1 MNVNQFP
8 DRIIEIDQEQYL
20 YFGGTAYL
28 GLSTNK
34 AFQELIVKNILKW
47 GTTYGSS
54 RNANVKVTAYE
65 NGETFLAHYI
75 KAEAVVT
82 VSSGMLAGKLVIEE
96 LKKQTDTFFRF
107 EDVHT
112 AIQADNSL
120 PIFIDGKINPRLLDN
135 KQEKI
140 TILSDAVPSFETNAI
155 DFNVLKEIL
164 KNKEITLLIDES
176 HSLGILGKNG
186 CGIYSDI
193 NHPIKRKIMVSSL
206 GKAFGL
212 TGGVIASDT
221 SFINQITKSEIFSSA
236 AGMNPAFVQT
246 LADAAEIYPKQH
258 HKLVE
263 NLAYID
269 QKLVKHDSINF
280 DKSYPLIYLKDKN
293 IIDILKKNK
302 IIIASFKYKQNADNL
317 NRIVVT
323 ANHLPEDLDKLT
335 TVLNDYN
342 SKSKIA
348 L

>member
-8 DRIIEIDQEQYL
+8 DRIIEINQEQYL

-34 AFQELIVKNILKW
+34 PFQELVVKNILKW

-65 NGETFLAHYI
+65 NGENFLANYI
-75 KAEAVVT
+75 KAESVVT
-82 VSSGMLAGKLVIEE
+82 VSSGMLAGKLVIDE
-96 LKKQTDTFFRF
+96 LKKQTDTFFHF
-107 EDVHT
+107 DDVHT
-112 AIQADNSL
+112 AIQTNNSL
-120 PIFIDGKINPRLLDN
+120 PIFIDGKINSRLLDA
-135 KQEKI
+135 KEEKI
-140 TILSDAVPSFETNAI
+140 TILTDGVPSFETNPI
-155 DFNVLKEIL
+155 DLNVLKEIP
-164 KNKEITLLIDES
+164 KHKEITLLIDES

-186 CGIYSDI
+186 YGIYSDI
-193 NHPIKRKIMVSSL
+193 NLPIKRKIMVSSL

-212 TGGVIASDT
+212 TGGVIASDA
-221 SFINQITKSEIFSSA
+221 SFIEEIKKSAIFGSA

-246 LADAAEIYPKQH
+246 LADAFELYPKQH
-258 HKLVE
+258 QKLVE

-269 QKLVKHDSINF
+269 QKLIKQDSIKF

-293 IIDILKKNK
+293 VIEILKENK

-323 ANHLPEDLDKLT
+323 ANHTKEDLDKLIS
-335 TVLNDYN
+335 VLNRYN
-342 SKSKIA
+342 SK
-348 L
+348 

>member
-8 DRIIEIDQEQYL
+8 DRLIEIDQEHYL

-34 AFQELIVKNILKW
+34 AFQELVVKNILKW

-75 KAEAVVT
+75 KAEAVIT
-82 VSSGMLAGKLVIEE
+82 VSSGMLAGKLVVDE
-96 LKKQTDTFFRF
+96 LKKQTDTFFHF
-107 EDVHT
+107 DDVHT
-112 AIQADNSL
+112 AIQTNDSL
-120 PIFIDGKINPRLLDN
+120 PIFIDGKINSRLLDD
-135 KQEKI
+135 KEEKI
-140 TILSDAVPSFETNAI
+140 TILTDGVPSFETNAI
-155 DFNVLKEIL
+155 DLNVLREIS
-164 KNKEITLLIDES
+164 KHKEITLLIDES
-176 HSLGILGKNG
+176 HSLGILGKSG

-193 NHPIKRKIMVSSL
+193 NLPIKRKIMVSSL

-212 TGGVIASDT
+212 TGGVIASDI
-221 SFINQITKSEIFSSA
+221 SFIEEIKKSEIFGSA

-258 HKLVE
+258 QKLVD

-269 QKLVKHDSINF
+269 QKLVKHDSIKF

-293 IIDILKKNK
+293 VIEILKENK

-323 ANHLPEDLDKLT
+323 ANHLKEDLDKLIN
-335 TVLNDYN
+335 LLN
-342 SKSKIA
+342 SKNTY
-348 L
+348 

>member
-8 DRIIEIDQEQYL
+8 DRIIEIDKEQYL

-34 AFQELIVKNILKW
+34 AFQELVVKNILKW

-54 RNANVKVTAYE
+54 RNANVKVTAYD
-65 NGETFLAHYI
+65 NGEKFLANYI
-75 KAEAVVT
+75 KVEAVVT
-82 VSSGMLAGKLVIEE
+82 VSSGMLAGKLVIDE
-96 LKKQTDTFFRF
+96 LKKQTDTFFHF
-107 EDVHT
+107 DDVHT

-120 PIFIDGKINPRLLDN
+120 PVFVDGKINPRLLDN

-155 DFNVLKEIL
+155 DLSVLREIP

-176 HSLGILGKNG
+176 HSLGILSQNG

-193 NHPIKRKIMVSSL
+193 NLPIKRKIMVSSL

-212 TGGVIASDT
+212 TGGVIASDI
-221 SFINQITKSEIFSSA
+221 SFIEEIKKSEIFGSA

-258 HKLVE
+258 QKLVD

-269 QKLVKHDSINF
+269 QKLVKHDSIKF

-293 IIDILKKNK
+293 IIEILKENK

-323 ANHLPEDLDKLT
+323 ANHLQEDLDKLIN
-335 TVLNDYN
+335 LLN
-342 SKSKIA
+342 SKNTY
-348 L
+348 